1 MRIMKNFIKFT
12 RFYLSLAVSLSGILT
27 YFTITQTPSFEI
39 FFPWLGILLLA
50 LGTSALNQI
59 QEREFDA
66 KMQRTS
72 QRPLVTQIISLP
84 QAYIIALSLI
94 TFSIFILYYSMSI
107 LGIYFA
113 IFTIFTYNIAYTYMK
128 RVSYWAL
135 IVGSFLGVVAPMIG
149 WIVAG
154 ASIYDPRFIFI
165 FCLFFM
171 WQVPHFWLLMLMNG
185 DDYKQAGFP
194 TLKDKIGELGLM
206 RVIALWCYL
215 LIIVA
220 GFMQLSF
227 NVPFGIWIAFIIIS
241 IYMSYSSF
249 LLLSGQKKG
258 NKFFK
263 IKFMELNTFVLLNI
277 IFLIINNFI

>member
-1 MRIMKNFIKFT
+1 MIQFT
-12 RFYLSLAVSLSGILT
+12 RFYLSLAVSLSGLLT
-27 YFTITQTPSFEI
+27 YFTIAQTPSFEI
-39 FFPWLGILLLA
+39 FFPWLGVLLLA

-66 KMQRTS
+66 KMLRTS
-72 QRPLVTQIISLP
+72 KRPLVTKAISLP
-84 QAYIIALSLI
+84 QAYTISLSLI
-94 TFSIFILYYSMSI
+94 SFSIFILYYSMA
-107 LGIYFA
+107 LNGIFFA
-113 IFTIFTYNIAYTYMK
+113 IFTIITYNIIYTYMK

-154 ASIYDPRFIFI
+154 GSVYDTRLFVLLL
-165 FCLFFM
+165 LFFM

-206 RVIALWCYL
+206 RVIAIWCYL
-215 LIIVA
+215 IIMIA
-220 GFMQLSF
+220 GVMQVEFDVS
-227 NVPFGIWIAFIIIS
+227 FGIWVAFIIIS
-241 IYMSYSSF
+241 IYMAYSSF

-258 NKFFK
+258 DKFFK
-263 IKFMELNTFVLLNI
+263 IKFMELNTFVLLNV

>member
-1 MRIMKNFIKFT
+1 MIQFT
-12 RFYLSLAVSLSGILT
+12 RFYLSLAVSLSGLLT

-39 FFPWLGILLLA
+39 FFPWLGVLLLA

-66 KMQRTS
+66 KMLRTS
-72 QRPLVTQIISLP
+72 KRPLVTKAISLP
-84 QAYIIALSLI
+84 QAYTISLSLI
-94 TFSIFILYYSMSI
+94 SFSIFILYYSMA
-107 LGIYFA
+107 LNGIFFA
-113 IFTIFTYNIAYTYMK
+113 IFTIITYNIIYTYMK

-154 ASIYDPRFIFI
+154 GSVYDTRLFVLLL
-165 FCLFFM
+165 LFFM

-206 RVIALWCYL
+206 RVIAVWCYL
-215 LIIVA
+215 IIILA
-220 GFMQLSF
+220 GIMQVEF
-227 NVPFGIWIAFIIIS
+227 NVSFGIWVAFIIIS
-241 IYMSYSSF
+241 IYMAYSSF

-258 NKFFK
+258 DKFFK
-263 IKFMELNTFVLLNI
+263 IKFMELNTFVLLNV
-277 IFLIINNFI
+277 IFLIINNFT